1 MSNFVYA
8 HNYYETIADVEA
20 AATEMKTAL
29 DTSPTDW
36 CVVKPSIEVTNLL
49 FNGNQIVAHKYGDPL
64 NNEEILALGSSDKIY
79 NVYSVHDGDN
89 FTAVTESDASTKV
102 RELRTSYARWK
113 QVNKYFSTD
122 DDILDEFDISNEDM
136 SGYV

>member
-1 MSNFVYA
+1 MSNFLYA
-8 HNYYETIADVEA
+8 HNYYETIAEVEA

-36 CVVKPSIEVTNLL
+36 CVVKPSIKTTNIL
-49 FNGNQIVAHKYGDPL
+49 FEEKTIVAHQYGDPL
-64 NNEEILALGSSDKIY
+64 EDNEILALGSSNKKY

-89 FTAVTESDASTKV
+89 FSAVNESDVLTKV
-102 RELRTSYARWK
+102 GEMRTSYAKWK

-122 DDILDEFDISNEDM
+122 DNILDEYDITNEDM